1 MESDILDYY
10 KKLVDF
16 LGQVLGEYAEVVLR
30 DCRKPDHDII
40 AIANGHVSG
49 RTIGAPITDF
59 TLSVLAN
66 EEWKEKDYVVNYQ
79 GKAAPDKKL
88 RSSTYFIR
96 EEGRL
101 VGQLCINIDMTPYE
115 QVMDSIRMLSGMGFM
130 KGFGESGL
138 VCEGP
143 VENFSEDVIGDMM
156 KKAVIQ
162 VAGSSDSKVRE
173 RLTQQER
180 IQIVRRLNDSG
191 LFQLKGAV
199 GAVAEYLHCS
209 EASVY
214 RYQSKLQKNL
224 HQNRNASAGLAEQI

>member
-1 MESDILDYY
+1 MRKGTVELDILDYY

-16 LGQVLGEYAEVVLR
+16 LGEVLGENAEVVLR

-59 TLSVLAN
+59 TLSILAN
-66 EEWKEKDYVVNYQ
+66 EEWKEKDYVVNYE
-79 GKAAPDKKL
+79 GKAAPDKRL

-96 EEGRL
+96 EGGKL
-101 VGQLCINIDMTPYE
+101 VGQLCVNIDMTPYE
-115 QVMDSIRMLSGMGFM
+115 QVMDRIRQLSGMGLM
-130 KGFGESGL
+130 SDGGQSGII
-138 VCEGP
+138 CSGP

-156 KKAVIQ
+156 KKAVIT
-162 VAGSSDSKVRE
+162 VVGSSEAKVRE
-173 RLTQQER
+173 RLTQKEK
-180 IQIVRRLNDSG
+180 IEIIGELNRAG

-199 GAVAEYLHCS
+199 GAVAEYLYCS

-214 RYQSKLQKNL
+214 RYQSKIQKKT
-224 HQNRNASAGLAEQI
+224 

>member
-1 MESDILDYY
+1 MRKGTVELDILDYY

-16 LGQVLGEYAEVVLR
+16 LGEVLGENAEVVLR

-59 TLSVLAN
+59 TLSILAN
-66 EEWKEKDYVVNYQ
+66 EEWKEKDYVVNYE
-79 GKAAPDKKL
+79 GKAAPDKRL

-96 EEGRL
+96 EEGKL
-101 VGQLCINIDMTPYE
+101 VGQLCVNIDMTPYE
-115 QVMDSIRMLSGMGFM
+115 QVMDRIRQLSGMGLM
-130 KGFGESGL
+130 SDGGQSGII
-138 VCEGP
+138 CSGP

-156 KKAVIQ
+156 KKAVIT
-162 VAGSSDSKVRE
+162 VVGSSEAKVRE
-173 RLTQQER
+173 RLTQKEK
-180 IQIVRRLNDSG
+180 IEIIGELNRAG

-199 GAVAEYLHCS
+199 GAVAEYLYCS

-214 RYQSKLQKNL
+214 RYQSKIQKKT
-224 HQNRNASAGLAEQI
+224 

>member
-1 MESDILDYY
+1 MRKGIMELDILDYY

-16 LGQVLGEYAEVVLR
+16 LGEVLGENAEVVLR

-59 TLSVLAN
+59 TLSILAN
-66 EEWKEKDYVVNYQ
+66 EEWKERDYVVNYE
-79 GKAAPDKKL
+79 GKAAPDKRL

-96 EEGRL
+96 EEGKL
-101 VGQLCINIDMTPYE
+101 VGQLCVNIDMTPYE
-115 QVMDSIRMLSGMGFM
+115 QVMDRIRQLSGMGLM
-130 KGFGESGL
+130 SDGGQSGII
-138 VCEGP
+138 CSGP

-156 KKAVIQ
+156 KKAVIT
-162 VAGSSDSKVRE
+162 VVGSSEAKVRE
-173 RLTQQER
+173 RLTQKEK
-180 IQIVRRLNDSG
+180 IEIIGELNRAG

-199 GAVAEYLHCS
+199 GAVAEYLYCS

-214 RYQSKLQKNL
+214 RYQSKIQKKT
-224 HQNRNASAGLAEQI
+224 

>member
-1 MESDILDYY
+1 MRKGTVELDILDYY

-16 LGQVLGEYAEVVLR
+16 LGEVLGENAEVVLR

-59 TLSVLAN
+59 TLSILAN
-66 EEWKEKDYVVNYQ
+66 EEWKEKDYVVNYE
-79 GKAAPDKKL
+79 GKAAPDKRL

-96 EEGRL
+96 EEGKL
-101 VGQLCINIDMTPYE
+101 VGQLCVNIDMTPYE
-115 QVMDSIRMLSGMGFM
+115 QVMDRIRQLSGMGLM
-130 KGFGESGL
+130 SDGGQSGII
-138 VCEGP
+138 CSGH

-156 KKAVIQ
+156 KKAVIT
-162 VAGSSDSKVRE
+162 VVGSSEAKVRE
-173 RLTQQER
+173 RLTQKEK
-180 IQIVRRLNDSG
+180 IEIIGELNRAG

-199 GAVAEYLHCS
+199 GAVAEYLYCS

-214 RYQSKLQKNL
+214 RYQSKIQKKT
-224 HQNRNASAGLAEQI
+224 

>member
-1 MESDILDYY
+1 MRKGTVELDILDYY

-16 LGQVLGEYAEVVLR
+16 LGEVLGENAEVVLR

-59 TLSVLAN
+59 TLSILAN
-66 EEWKEKDYVVNYQ
+66 EEWKEKEYVVNYE
-79 GKAAPDKKL
+79 GKAAPDKRL

-96 EEGRL
+96 EEGKL
-101 VGQLCINIDMTPYE
+101 VGQLCVNIDMTPYE
-115 QVMDSIRMLSGMGFM
+115 QVMDRIRQLSGMGLM
-130 KGFGESGL
+130 SDGGQSGII
-138 VCEGP
+138 CSGP

-156 KKAVIQ
+156 KKAVIT
-162 VAGSSDSKVRE
+162 VVGSSEAKVRE
-173 RLTQQER
+173 RLTQKEK
-180 IQIVRRLNDSG
+180 IEIIGELNRAG

-199 GAVAEYLHCS
+199 GAVAEYLYCS

-214 RYQSKLQKNL
+214 RYQSKIQKKT
-224 HQNRNASAGLAEQI
+224 

>member
-1 MESDILDYY
+1 MEPDILDYY

-16 LGQVLGEYAEVVLR
+16 LGQVLGENAEVVLR

-49 RTIGAPITDF
+49 RTVGAPITDF

-66 EEWKEKDYVVNYQ
+66 EEWKEKDYVVNYE
-79 GKAAPDKKL
+79 GKAAPDKRL
-88 RSSTYFIR
+88 RASTYFIR
-96 EEGRL
+96 EQGRL

-115 QVMDSIRMLSGMGFM
+115 QIMESVRQLSGMGLM
-130 KGFGESGL
+130 CGDGISGL
-138 VCEGP
+138 ICEGP

-162 VAGSSDSKVRE
+162 VVGASDAKVRE
-173 RLTQQER
+173 RLTQHER
-180 IQIVRRLNDSG
+180 IEIISELNRSG

-199 GAVAEYLHCS
+199 GAVAEYLYCS

-214 RYQSKLQKNL
+214 RYQSKLQKKV
-224 HQNRNASAGLAEQI
+224 

>member
-1 MESDILDYY
+1 MRKGTVELDILDYY

-16 LGQVLGEYAEVVLR
+16 LGEVLGENAEVVLR

-59 TLSVLAN
+59 TLSILAN
-66 EEWKEKDYVVNYQ
+66 EEWKEKDYVVNYE
-79 GKAAPDKKL
+79 GKAAPDKRL

-96 EEGRL
+96 EEGKL
-101 VGQLCINIDMTPYE
+101 VGQLCVNIDMTPYE
-115 QVMDSIRMLSGMGFM
+115 QVMDRIRQLSGMGLM
-130 KGFGESGL
+130 SDGGQSGII
-138 VCEGP
+138 CSGP

-156 KKAVIQ
+156 KKAVIT
-162 VAGSSDSKVRE
+162 VVGSSEAKVRE
-173 RLTQQER
+173 RLTQKEK
-180 IQIVRRLNDSG
+180 IEIIGELNRAG

-199 GAVAEYLHCS
+199 GAVAEYLYCS

-214 RYQSKLQKNL
+214 RYQSKIQRK
-224 HQNRNASAGLAEQI
+224 A

>member
-1 MESDILDYY
+1 MRKGTVELDILDYY

-16 LGQVLGEYAEVVLR
+16 LGEVLGENAEVVLR

-59 TLSVLAN
+59 TLSILAN
-66 EEWKEKDYVVNYQ
+66 EEWKEKDYVVNYE
-79 GKAAPDKKL
+79 GKAAPDKRL

-96 EEGRL
+96 EEGKL
-101 VGQLCINIDMTPYE
+101 VGQLCVNIDMTPYE
-115 QVMDSIRMLSGMGFM
+115 QVMDRIRQLSGMGLM
-130 KGFGESGL
+130 SDGGQSGII
-138 VCEGP
+138 CSGP

-156 KKAVIQ
+156 KKAVIT
-162 VAGSSDSKVRE
+162 VVGSSEAKVRE
-173 RLTQQER
+173 RLTQNEK
-180 IQIVRRLNDSG
+180 IEIIGELNRAG

-199 GAVAEYLHCS
+199 GAVAEYLYCS

-214 RYQSKLQKNL
+214 RYQSKIQKKT
-224 HQNRNASAGLAEQI
+224 

>member
-1 MESDILDYY
+1 MRKGTVELDILDYY

-16 LGQVLGEYAEVVLR
+16 LGEVLGENAEVVLR

-59 TLSVLAN
+59 TLSILAN
-66 EEWKEKDYVVNYQ
+66 EEWKEKDYVVNYE
-79 GKAAPDKKL
+79 GKAAPDKRL

-96 EEGRL
+96 EEGKL
-101 VGQLCINIDMTPYE
+101 VGQLCVNIDMTPYE
-115 QVMDSIRMLSGMGFM
+115 QVMDRIRQLSGMGLM
-130 KGFGESGL
+130 SDGGQSGII
-138 VCEGP
+138 CSGP

-156 KKAVIQ
+156 KKAVITA
-162 VAGSSDSKVRE
+162 VGSSEAKVRE
-173 RLTQQER
+173 RLTQKEK
-180 IQIVRRLNDSG
+180 IEIIGELNRAG

-199 GAVAEYLHCS
+199 GAVAEYLYCS

-214 RYQSKLQKNL
+214 RYQSKIQKKT
-224 HQNRNASAGLAEQI
+224 

>member
-1 MESDILDYY
+1 MRKGTVELDILDYY

-16 LGQVLGEYAEVVLR
+16 LGEVLGENAEVVLR

-59 TLSVLAN
+59 TLSILAN
-66 EEWKEKDYVVNYQ
+66 EEWKEKDYVVNYEGQ
-79 GKAAPDKKL
+79 AAHDKRL

-96 EEGRL
+96 EEGKL
-101 VGQLCINIDMTPYE
+101 VGQLCVNIDMTPYE
-115 QVMDSIRMLSGMGFM
+115 QVMDRIRQLSGMGLM
-130 KGFGESGL
+130 SDGGQSGII
-138 VCEGP
+138 CSGP

-156 KKAVIQ
+156 KKAVIT
-162 VAGSSDSKVRE
+162 VVGSSEAKVRE
-173 RLTQQER
+173 RLTQKEK
-180 IQIVRRLNDSG
+180 IEIIGELNRAG

-199 GAVAEYLHCS
+199 GAVAEYLYCS

-214 RYQSKLQKNL
+214 RYQSKIQKKT
-224 HQNRNASAGLAEQI
+224 

>member
-1 MESDILDYY
+1 MQKGTVELDILDYY

-16 LGQVLGEYAEVVLR
+16 LGEVLGENAEVVLR

-59 TLSVLAN
+59 TLSILAN
-66 EEWKEKDYVVNYQ
+66 EEWKEKDYVVNYE
-79 GKAAPDKKL
+79 GKAAPDKRL

-96 EEGRL
+96 EEGKL
-101 VGQLCINIDMTPYE
+101 VGQLCVNIDMTPYE
-115 QVMDSIRMLSGMGFM
+115 QVMDRIRQLSGMGLM
-130 KGFGESGL
+130 SDGGQSGII
-138 VCEGP
+138 CSGP

-156 KKAVIQ
+156 KKAVIT
-162 VAGSSDSKVRE
+162 VVGSSEAKVRE
-173 RLTQQER
+173 RLTQKEK
-180 IQIVRRLNDSG
+180 IEIIGELNRAG

-199 GAVAEYLHCS
+199 GAVAEYLYCS

-214 RYQSKLQKNL
+214 RYQSKIQKKT
-224 HQNRNASAGLAEQI
+224 

>member
-1 MESDILDYY
+1 MEPDILDYY

-16 LGQVLGEYAEVVLR
+16 LGQVLGENAEVVLR

-49 RTIGAPITDF
+49 RTVGAPITDF

-66 EEWKEKDYVVNYQ
+66 EEWKEKDYVVNYE
-79 GKAAPDKKL
+79 GKAAPDKRL
-88 RSSTYFIR
+88 RASTYFIR
-96 EEGRL
+96 EQGRL

-115 QVMDSIRMLSGMGFM
+115 QIMESVRQLSGMGLM
-130 KGFGESGL
+130 CGDGTSGL
-138 VCEGP
+138 ICEGP

-162 VAGSSDSKVRE
+162 VVGASDAKVRE
-173 RLTQQER
+173 RLTQHER
-180 IQIVRRLNDSG
+180 IEIISELNRSG

-199 GAVAEYLHCS
+199 GAVAEYLYCS

-214 RYQSKLQKNL
+214 RYQSKLQKKV
-224 HQNRNASAGLAEQI
+224 

>member
-1 MESDILDYY
+1 MRKGTVELDILDYY

-16 LGQVLGEYAEVVLR
+16 LGEVLGENAEVVLR

-59 TLSVLAN
+59 TLSILAN
-66 EEWKEKDYVVNYQ
+66 EEWKEKDYVVNYE
-79 GKAAPDKKL
+79 GKAAPDKRL

-96 EEGRL
+96 EEGKL
-101 VGQLCINIDMTPYE
+101 VGQLCVKIDMTPYE
-115 QVMDSIRMLSGMGFM
+115 QVMDRIRQLSGMGLM
-130 KGFGESGL
+130 SDGGQSGII
-138 VCEGP
+138 CSGP

-156 KKAVIQ
+156 KKAVIT
-162 VAGSSDSKVRE
+162 VVGSSEAKVRE
-173 RLTQQER
+173 RLTQKEK
-180 IQIVRRLNDSG
+180 IEIIGELNRAG

-199 GAVAEYLHCS
+199 GAVAEYLYCS

-214 RYQSKLQKNL
+214 RYQSKIQKKT
-224 HQNRNASAGLAEQI
+224 

>member
-1 MESDILDYY
+1 MRKGTVDLDILDYY

-16 LGQVLGEYAEVVLR
+16 LGEVLGENAEVVLR

-59 TLSVLAN
+59 TLSILAN
-66 EEWKEKDYVVNYQ
+66 EEWKEKDYVVNYE
-79 GKAAPDKKL
+79 GKAAPDKRL

-96 EEGRL
+96 EEGKL
-101 VGQLCINIDMTPYE
+101 VGQLCVNIDMTPYE
-115 QVMDSIRMLSGMGFM
+115 QVMDRIRQLSGMGLM
-130 KGFGESGL
+130 SDGGQSGII
-138 VCEGP
+138 CSGP

-156 KKAVIQ
+156 KKAVIT
-162 VAGSSDSKVRE
+162 VVGSSEAKVRE
-173 RLTQQER
+173 RLTQKEK
-180 IQIVRRLNDSG
+180 IEIIGELNRAG

-199 GAVAEYLHCS
+199 GAVAEYLYCS

-214 RYQSKLQKNL
+214 RYQSKIQKKT
-224 HQNRNASAGLAEQI
+224 